1 MNGIWIFFISSSVKL
16 HTNSVQIH
24 INSVNLINFV
34 SKIYDMG
41 LPETVYISEKDYLDT
56 ERLALGKQEYYKGEI
71 FAMGGASIS
80 HNKIAI
86 NCTTD
91 ISNKLKG
98 KKCQPFGSDLRIH
111 IPKNTLF
118 TYPDIS
124 IICGK
129 IETTDDIFDTV
140 TNPSV
145 IIEILSPST
154 RNYDKGEKFTL
165 YREIDSLQEYILI
178 DSERIMVE
186 KFIRNADNSWQLTEY
201 KSIEQSFSITTVSI
215 EMKLTDIYEG
225 LEITKT

>member
-1 MNGIWIFFISSSVKL
+1 
-16 HTNSVQIH
+16 
-24 INSVNLINFV
+24 
-34 SKIYDMG
+34 MG
-41 LPETVYISEKDYLDT
+41 LPEIVYISEKEYLNA
-56 ERLALGKQEYYKGEI
+56 ERLALNKHEYYKGEI
-71 FAMGGASIS
+71 FAMGGASIA

-86 NCTTD
+86 NCTVD
-91 ISNKLKG
+91 IGYKLKG
-98 KKCQPFGSDLRIH
+98 KKCQPFGSDLRVH

-124 IICGK
+124 IVCGE
-129 IETTDDIFDTV
+129 IETTDDKFDTI

-186 KFIRNADNSWQLTEY
+186 KFIRNSDNSWQLTEY
-201 KSIEQSFSITTVSI
+201 KYIDLSFSITTVDI
-215 EMKLTDIYEG
+215 EMQLADIYEG
-225 LEITKT
+225 LSIAKA

>member
-1 MNGIWIFFISSSVKL
+1 MELTEI
-16 HTNSVQIH
+16 
-24 INSVNLINFV
+24 
-34 SKIYDMG
+34 IY
-41 LPETVYISEKDYLDT
+41 VSEKDYLDK
-56 ERLALGKQEYYKGEI
+56 ELLALEKHEYFKGEI
-71 FAMGGASIS
+71 FAMSEASIA

-86 NCTTD
+86 NSISD
-91 ISNKLKG
+91 IFTKLKG

-124 IICGK
+124 IVCDE
-129 IETTDDIFDTV
+129 IETTDDKFDTI

-145 IIEILSPST
+145 LIEILSPST

-186 KFIRNADNSWQLTEY
+186 KFIRNSDNSWQLTEY
-201 KSIEQSFSITTVSI
+201 RTIEQSFTIATVGI
-215 EMKLTDIYEG
+215 EMFLLDIYEG
-225 LEITKT
+225 VKIV